1 MSTATHFI
9 FGEDDE
15 VEMRTVN
22 CEGTLSTRV
31 AAFHK
36 YRAINV
42 NCYLAPSR

>member
-1 MSTATHFI
+1 MRAATHFT

-15 VEMRTVN
+15 VEMISVN

-36 YRAINV
+36 YRAINI